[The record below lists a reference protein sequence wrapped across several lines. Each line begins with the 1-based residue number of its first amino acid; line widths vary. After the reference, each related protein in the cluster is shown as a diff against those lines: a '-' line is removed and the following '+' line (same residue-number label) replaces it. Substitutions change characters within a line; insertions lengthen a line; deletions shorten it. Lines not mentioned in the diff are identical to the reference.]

1 MGHPW
6 VENEQDSRRMRPSF
20 WFNFKTTWTTCW
32 NWFKFATDISIDP
45 LGEVADEECSEG
57 QAD

>member
-1 MGHPW
+1 
-6 VENEQDSRRMRPSF
+6 MRPSF